1 MRQKLITLDP
11 TSWELAKQKTNFSQ
25 WVRDKL
31 RSEDNKR
38 KEHLQRRQKK
48 AKECVLQCGELRIRG
63 SKYCVLHTARFGFEQ
78 AIPGEEE

>member
-11 TSWELAKQKTNFSQ
+11 TSWDLAAKKTNFSM

-38 KEHLQRRQKK
+38 KESQQRIVLWCRACRDRPRK
-48 AKECVLQCGELRIRG
+48 ANNA
-63 SKYCVLHTARFGFEQ
+63 YCRSCQIDMGL
-78 AIPGEEE
+78 GEEE